1 MFSRLIDPNFLIFRG
16 ALLIL
21 LLAFFWAP
29 SAFCELT
36 GKKRDL
42 DGNGFKEAIAYYDEN
57 KVLVKLQIDED
68 IDGKYET
75 TVYYKNGFRDTGE
88 KDTDRNGQADTWIR
102 YYFTGLPW
110 IIARDRNRD
119 GRQDYWRYL
128 KNGFVYK
135 KERDRN
141 YDGKVDLVISYEGKP
156 DLRFDEDEEL
166 KEFERKE
173 DNDYDGVFEKVE
185 KRKLQ
190 ISESGIDP
198 LAGAIDEAGG

>member
-1 MFSRLIDPNFLIFRG
+1 MENRQHKNLFYQPIIP
-16 ALLIL
+16 L
-21 LLAFFWAP
+21 LLLLSFYGP
-29 SAFCELT
+29 QDAFCELT
-36 GKKRDL
+36 SRKKDL

-57 KVLVKLQIDED
+57 KVLMKLQVDED

-75 TVYYKNGFRDTGE
+75 TVHYKNGFRHTGE
-88 KDTDRNGQADTWIR
+88 KDTDRNGKVDTWIQ

-110 IIARDRNRD
+110 IIARDRNQD
-119 GRQDYWRYL
+119 GKQDYWRYL

-141 YDGKVDLVISYEGKP
+141 YDGKVDLVVSYEGKS
-156 DLRFDEDEEL
+156 DLRYDEYDEP

-185 KRKLQ
+185 KRSLQ
-190 ISESGIDP
+190 VSESGIDP
-198 LAGAIDEAGG
+198 SAGATEEADI